1 MRISWRSEV
10 LSLALIAAMLVL
22 AGLTW
27 GAAPERL
34 PVHWDIKGTP
44 DRFGGKA
51 EGLLAIPATAVG
63 IYVLMLVLPRFDP
76 RRRHYE
82 LFAGVYNLI
91 RTLLVAFLFALYLV
105 VVLWARGI
113 PVRVEK
119 ITPLLVGALLI
130 VLGSYMGK
138 LRSTWFVGIRTP
150 WTLSSEESWNKTHRL
165 GGKVFILGG
174 AASILVGL
182 LRSEY
187 AVWAMI
193 ALLAGGML
201 ALTVFSYI
209 WWKHDPNRQEI
220 P

>member
-1 MRISWRSEV
+1 
-10 LSLALIAAMLVL
+10 MLVL
-22 AGLTW
+22 TGLTW

-44 DRFGGKA
+44 DRFGSKV
-51 EGLLAIPATAVG
+51 EGLLAMPAAAVG
-63 IYVLMLVLPRFDP
+63 IYILMLVLPRFDP
-76 RRRHYE
+76 RRGHYE
-82 LFAGVYNLI
+82 LFSDVYNII
-91 RTLLVAFLFALYLV
+91 RTLLVAFLFAVHLI
-105 VVLWARGI
+105 VVLWARGV
-113 PVRVEK
+113 PVRVER

-130 VLGSYMGK
+130 VLGNYMGK

-165 GGKVFILGG
+165 GGKLFILIG
-174 AASILVGL
+174 AVSILAGL

-187 AVWAMI
+187 AVWAML
-193 ALLAGGML
+193 ALLVGGTL

-209 WWKHDPNRQEI
+209 WWKQDPHRQQI